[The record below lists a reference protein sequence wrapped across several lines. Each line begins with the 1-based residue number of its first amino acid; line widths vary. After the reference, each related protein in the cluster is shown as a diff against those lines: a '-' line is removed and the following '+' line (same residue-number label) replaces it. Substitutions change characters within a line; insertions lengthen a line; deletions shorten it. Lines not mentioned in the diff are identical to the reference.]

1 MQKQKALLE
10 KKRKTVVDEQE
21 PAKEKR
27 VMSMPRDRSLNK
39 ENFKPL
45 KAEVEIEVK
54 DEAETPHVPRIGGL
68 LSKNPVKR

>member
-45 KAEVEIEVK
+45 KAEVEIEVNT
-54 DEAETPHVPRIGGL
+54 ETPHVPRIGGL